1 MDMLFKWLPG
11 YGNFKLCFFKFSGVF
26 FFFSEY
32 FLPIV
37 GGTHWGRTHGCEEW
51 VHCPWLTVSRINNTT
66 KCIEWHFLVILC
78 FFRELTNPYSTK
90 FLVDKM
96 VEPIGFPDGLDEGS
110 LNKKEVKG
118 VFETFVL
125 GCYKAQAAFSW
136 DGEGCE
142 WRRICGKD
150 LEFSLGYVELAVSIR
165 PAGRDGEMG
174 GIAMSL
180 CH

>member
-1 MDMLFKWLPG
+1 
-11 YGNFKLCFFKFSGVF
+11 
-26 FFFSEY
+26 
-32 FLPIV
+32 
-37 GGTHWGRTHGCEEW
+37 
-51 VHCPWLTVSRINNTT
+51 
-66 KCIEWHFLVILC
+66 
-78 FFRELTNPYSTK
+78 
-90 FLVDKM
+90 M